1 MPLKNES
8 ELNIQLRERAERV
21 RYYRRM
27 EKVAESTIE
36 LERK

>member
-21 RYYRRM
+21 RYYKRM

>member
-1 MPLKNES
+1 MLLKNES